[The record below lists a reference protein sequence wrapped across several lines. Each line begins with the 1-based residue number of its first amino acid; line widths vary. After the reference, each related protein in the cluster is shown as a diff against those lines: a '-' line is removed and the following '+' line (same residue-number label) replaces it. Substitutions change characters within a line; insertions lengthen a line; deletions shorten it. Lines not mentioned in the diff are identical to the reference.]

1 MDFKGHYRLMAVYN
15 RRMNQQVFQAAALLS
30 AEQLNQDVGT
40 YFSSVLGT
48 LNHILVGDLLWLAR
62 FSDHSDQYVTLDK
75 LKQFPFPTALNQL
88 LYDDLSSLFETRKA
102 VDEIIEQ
109 WLESDT
115 EYSHFQQDLTYQ
127 NSRGVVSVRNFAE
140 LVAHLFN
147 HQTHHRGQASA
158 LLFQLGVDVGVT
170 DFLMDI
176 PDKYE

>member
-1 MDFKGHYRLMAVYN
+1 
-15 RRMNQQVFQAAALLS
+15 
-30 AEQLNQDVGT
+30 
-40 YFSSVLGT
+40 
-48 LNHILVGDLLWLAR
+48 
-62 FSDHSDQYVTLDK
+62 
-75 LKQFPFPTALNQL
+75 
-88 LYDDLSSLFETRKA
+88 
-102 VDEIIEQ
+102 VDEIIEK

-147 HQTHHRGQASA
+147 HQTHHRGQVSA